1 MHSDTYRGPRE
12 FVLHLRWTTLPGG
25 AAPEAP
31 PGWAPAPTPKNCTE
45 VSTLIMLMIEGR
57 MQTQWQ
63 HSSVQS
69 GLSPYMPISGDK
81 LHDRPDLPRA
91 TPFLAP
97 NRAAERPR
105 PRRGAAEA
113 EAQKGGPLCSLQRQW
128 ASAKRQKPAH
138 AFSTVGAPRG
148 APALCCV
155 SAARGLPRA
164 LASKFSLGRRAA
176 AIAPPITRRPGGER
190 PRSSGLP
197 AALELLAAE
206 GDLPRGRHARPQCCS
221 HLGRPAPGS
230 AQALTRGIGD
240 RSCGRAAARGPRS
253 PRGFSCPSRTSTR
266 RSSSTAHS
274 APPAAPVSRS
284 LPAALAPRP
293 VPPPS

>member
-176 AIAPPITRRPGGER
+176 AKRGGPCSQRAQRQTVQAPSSRLLPK
-190 PRSSGLP
+190 PRGLG
-197 AALELLAAE
+197 LAAT
-206 GDLPRGRHARPQCCS
+206 PRGRAASELRPPCC
-221 HLGRPAPGS
+221 P
-230 AQALTRGIGD
+230 
-240 RSCGRAAARGPRS
+240 
-253 PRGFSCPSRTSTR
+253 
-266 RSSSTAHS
+266 
-274 APPAAPVSRS
+274 
-284 LPAALAPRP
+284 
-293 VPPPS
+293 